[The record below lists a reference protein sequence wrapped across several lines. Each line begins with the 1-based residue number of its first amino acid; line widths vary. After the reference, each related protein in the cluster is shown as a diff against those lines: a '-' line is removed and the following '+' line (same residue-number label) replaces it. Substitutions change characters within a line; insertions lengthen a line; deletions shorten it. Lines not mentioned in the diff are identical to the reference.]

1 MAQATQELQQRAAPP
16 HIPTDS
22 ELIERWVAKMV
33 SMELSVNTRRL
44 YTRTV
49 EQFSKDVPDFLYADE
64 TTVQNWLES
73 KGGRAGTFNNR
84 VSGLTNFYRW
94 ARKQKLI
101 LANPCD
107 ELDRPKQH
115 KRLPKPIEGFEE
127 VLGAADAADTRANEK
142 GSMPRRIGETRD
154 MILFLAYTGL
164 RIHEAVACA
173 WPVPCPEEAFVIGK
187 GSKEE
192 LMLVPD
198 KARDAWDRLGG
209 AWPIG
214 QRATQR
220 RFEKL
225 RTPSHPDGIHPHM
238 ARHWRATSLVRAGVE
253 IGTVSKIMRHE
264 SVQTTMIYSA
274 YAKRQFRDAL
284 DKVE

>member
-1 MAQATQELQQRAAPP
+1 MSDHRDQWLSWMTHEKQLSPNTIVLYQRSIVSLENEKGEL
-16 HIPTDS
+16 DS
-22 ELIERWVAKMV
+22 LTFHDLRE
-33 SMELSVNTRRL
+33 
-44 YTRTV
+44 
-49 EQFSKDVPDFLYADE
+49 
-64 TTVQNWLES
+64 WLHAH
-73 KGGRAGTFNNR
+73 GGLAGTVSNR
-84 VSGLTNFYRW
+84 ISALASYYGWL
-94 ARKQKLI
+94 ARNDLR
-101 LANPCD
+101 LDNPVLK
-107 ELDRPKQH
+107 LDRPRPH

-127 VLGAADAADTRANEK
+127 VLRAADAADTRANEK
-142 GSMPRRIGETRD
+142 GSVPRRIGETRD

-198 KARDAWDRLGG
+198 KARAAWDRLGG
-209 AWPIG
+209 QWGCGKDGKPIG

-284 DKVE
+284 DKVG